1 MRRTAA
7 LGVAAV
13 VAAAAPV
20 LTATAP
26 ADPGATPPVVTTPAP
41 VPGPPAEADTARP
54 ATAAPGPSA
63 ATADPDVGAGAD
75 ADADTGAPPHGRS
88 REGFLVAAGGAA
100 AGRGPLLRYTVEVDP
115 ATGADPAA
123 VAAVAETALGDV
135 RSWGRQRRL
144 VRVDDPDAADA
155 RLVLAPPDVVDALC
169 AEAGLDTAGVYSCWN
184 GRIVA
189 LNAWR
194 WATGAYGFPDV
205 ATYRLYLVNHE
216 VGHVLGYGH
225 VACPAPG
232 ATAPLMMQQSKG
244 LDGCTANGWPHP

>member
-63 ATADPDVGAGAD
+63 ATADPDVGAD

>member
-63 ATADPDVGAGAD
+63 VTADPDVGAG

>member
-54 ATAAPGPSA
+54 ATAATGPSA
-63 ATADPDVGAGAD
+63 ATADPDVGAG